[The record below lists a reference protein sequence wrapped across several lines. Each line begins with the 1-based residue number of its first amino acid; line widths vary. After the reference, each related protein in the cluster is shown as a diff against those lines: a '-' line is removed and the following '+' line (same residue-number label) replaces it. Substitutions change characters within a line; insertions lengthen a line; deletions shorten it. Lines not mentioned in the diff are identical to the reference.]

1 MNKTEIM
8 QQDLENAKKD
18 LAERQNRIRWYVNH
32 EIGTGTFERNM
43 INDLIIMME
52 LKEKIKT
59 LELYLQL
66 K

>member
-1 MNKTEIM
+1 MNKAEIM
-8 QQDLENAKKD
+8 KQDLENAKKD
-18 LAERQNRIRWYVNH
+18 LAERQNRIRWYVGH
-32 EIGTGTFERNM
+32 EIDTGTFERNM

>member
-8 QQDLENAKKD
+8 HQDLENAKKD
-18 LAERQNRIRWYVNH
+18 LAERQNRIRWYVEH
-32 EIGTGTFERNM
+32 EIDTGTFERNM

>member
-1 MNKTEIM
+1 MNKIEIM
-8 QQDLENAKKD
+8 QQDLDNAKKE
-18 LAERQNRIRWYVNH
+18 LTERQDRIRWYVEH
-32 EIGTGTFERNM
+32 EIDTKSFERNM

-52 LKEKIKT
+52 LKGKIKT